1 MPQIK
6 LLPENLINQIA
17 AGEVVERPASV
28 VKELIE
34 NALDAGTKRLII
46 EIEGGGD
53 TFIRIT
59 DDGIGMD
66 KEDALMAFERHATSK
81 IQQTDDL
88 FNIHTLGFRGEALAS
103 IASVSQMKLQTKKRG
118 DVEGTIVHFEGG
130 VKKEVKTAG
139 VPEGTQIE
147 VKNLFYNTPARK
159 KYLKTAGTEF
169 GHIVDTICGVA
180 LAFPEVAF
188 KLIRDRKI
196 VFDFPASEDFLLRIR
211 AVLGKE
217 LSENLVPV
225 FNGHSEIQ
233 LEGFIGKPSI
243 ARNSRKD
250 QYLFVNRRLVK
261 SNSLSYAVRQ
271 SYYSLLPK
279 EKQPVFL
286 LYLNVTPE
294 LVDVNVHPR
303 KLEVRFKDEKELF
316 KVISQ
321 ASLKALEKHVLA
333 PKMNGNEEASLLT
346 YQHGRVH
353 QNPYRLQDA
362 GLKNDISQQKAGA
375 FQNNLADQKSYSVD
389 EALVFTQTISIP
401 RGTDDE
407 KMNNETA
414 PSNSQNFPG
423 GEDIE
428 LPFDQKLSS
437 ENSQTV
443 EPAQNSQPLERI
455 LEGELV
461 PLAQLDN
468 AYILCQQMLQARGH
482 AGLSVGAL
490 VIVDQHA
497 AHERIRYTQLVAD
510 FEAQKKVSQP
520 LLVPLQ
526 LEFSFQEISL
536 LQENLE
542 ILQQLG
548 FEMESFGGKTFS
560 VFAVPS
566 YLVEH
571 DITTAINGLIDD
583 FAKGLGKGDFQKRKE
598 RALTYMACRSAV
610 KFGDKLGQEEQ
621 LALVKKLQT
630 IPLAYTCPHGRPTM
644 VVVGFEELQRR
655 FGRK

>member
-28 VKELIE
+28 VKELVE
-34 NALDAGTKRLII
+34 NALDADAKRLII
-46 EIEGGGD
+46 EIGDGGD

-66 KEDALMAFERHATSK
+66 REDGVLAFERHATSK
-81 IQQTDDL
+81 IREANDL
-88 FNIHTLGFRGEALAS
+88 FNIHTLGFRGEAIAS
-103 IASVSQMKLQTKKRG
+103 IASVAQVKLQTKKRG
-118 DVEGTIVHFEGG
+118 ALEGTIVNYEGG
-130 VKKEVKTAG
+130 ERKGVKSAG

-169 GHIVDTICGVA
+169 GHIVDVLCGIA

-188 KLIRDRKI
+188 KLFHNNKV
-196 VFDFPASEDFLLRIR
+196 VFDFAACEDPLLRIR

-217 LSENLVPV
+217 MTDELIPL
-225 FNGHSEIQ
+225 FYGHQ
-233 LEGFIGKPSI
+233 MVKLEGYIGKPSI
-243 ARNSRKD
+243 ARASRKD

-279 EKQPVFL
+279 EKQPIFL
-286 LYLNVTPE
+286 LYLQIDPE

-316 KVISQ
+316 KIVTQ
-321 ASLKALEKHVLA
+321 ACAKALEKYVLA
-333 PKMNGNEEASLLT
+333 PKIKSNEEAAFLT
-346 YQHGRVH
+346 YQHDRTH
-353 QNPYRLQDA
+353 QNPYKFEDSVPDRKKYSVEEALTFTKSISVPKNGQKLEGDSGRLLKPFNGSEA
-362 GLKNDISQQKAGA
+362 GIKPEQQSAGFGAYFEKNGSQQAIERT
-375 FQNNLADQKSYSVD
+375 LED
-389 EALVFTQTISIP
+389 ELT
-401 RGTDDE
+401 
-407 KMNNETA
+407 
-414 PSNSQNFPG
+414 
-423 GEDIE
+423 
-428 LPFDQKLSS
+428 
-437 ENSQTV
+437 
-443 EPAQNSQPLERI
+443 
-455 LEGELV
+455 
-461 PLAQLDN
+461 PLAQLN
-468 AYILCQQMLQARGH
+468 NSYILCHQTGGTLE
-482 AGLSVGAL
+482 GAL
-490 VIVDQHA
+490 TIVDQHA

-510 FEAQKKVSQP
+510 FEAQKNISQA

-526 LEFSFQEISL
+526 LEFSFKEVALIA
-536 LQENLE
+536 ENLDF
-542 ILQQLG
+542 LKQLG
-548 FEMESFGGKTFS
+548 FELEPFGGKTFS

-566 YLVEH
+566 YLVKQ
-571 DITTAINGLIDD
+571 DIAVTLRGLLDD
-583 FAKGLGKGDFQKRKE
+583 FAEGVSKGDFQKRKE

-610 KFGDKLGQEEQ
+610 KFGDPLSREEQ
-621 LALVKKLQT
+621 VALVKKLQT

-644 VVVGFEELQRR
+644 IVMTFGELERK